1 MHLDLLSIAQS
12 VVDSGIE
19 SASAA
24 CFTFPC
30 LMASGKLPAALWVA
44 VEGNVEP
51 PSEEKE
57 EGIGEKPPA
66 NNDGRRAAGS
76 ASLRVVITCAQNSG
90 SVQT

>member
-1 MHLDLLSIAQS
+1 MRLDLLSIPQS

-44 VEGNVEP
+44 VEGNVEGFKNWGGRGYDDFVP
-51 PSEEKE
+51 GEVTKTAPSEDE
-57 EGIGEKPPA
+57 
-66 NNDGRRAAGS
+66 
-76 ASLRVVITCAQNSG
+76 T
-90 SVQT
+90 T